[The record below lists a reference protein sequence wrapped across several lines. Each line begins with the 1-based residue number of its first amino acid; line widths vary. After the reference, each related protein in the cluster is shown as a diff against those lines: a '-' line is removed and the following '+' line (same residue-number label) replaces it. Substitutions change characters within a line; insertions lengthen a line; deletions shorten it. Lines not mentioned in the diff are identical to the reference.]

1 MTTNIQLRYAASRH
15 TTAEPPV
22 LQYRVGHEVPTS
34 TSIRTTVIWDDWC
47 DVPTVV
53 IDRLLT
59 GKGGE

>member
-22 LQYRVGHEVPTS
+22 LQYRVAHEVPTS
-34 TSIRTTVIWDDWC
+34 SSILKTAIWDDWR

-53 IDRLLT
+53 IDTLPAA
-59 GKGGE
+59 KGGE